1 MNKIRRAQI
10 QKLIGKIDEVMFDLE
25 DIQYDEE
32 SARDSIPENLQGS
45 ERYEKAEE
53 ACDNLESAMDYLE
66 EVKDYLEEAI
76 A

>member
-1 MNKIRRAQI
+1 MNKIRRAQV
-10 QKLIGKIDEVMFDLE
+10 QKLIDMIDNVMFDLE

-32 SARDSIPENLQGS
+32 CARDSIPENLQGG

-53 ACDNLESAMDYLE
+53 ACDNLDYAMSWLE
-66 EVKDYLEEAI
+66 TARDHLEEAM

>member
-10 QKLIGKIDEVMFDLE
+10 QKLIDKIDEVMFDLE

-53 ACDNLESAMDYLE
+53 ACDNLASAMDYLE
-66 EVKDYLEEAI
+66 EVKGYLEESI
-76 A
+76 V

>member
-1 MNKIRRAQI
+1 MNKIRRAQV
-10 QKLIGKIDEVMFDLE
+10 QKLIDMIDAVMFDLE

-32 SARDSIPENLQGS
+32 SARDNIPENLQGT

-53 ACDNLESAMDYLE
+53 ACDNLDYAMTGLE
-66 EVKDYLEEAI
+66 EVRDYLEEAI

>member
-10 QKLIGKIDEVMFDLE
+10 QKLIDKIDEVMFDLE

-53 ACDNLESAMDYLE
+53 ACDNLESAMDFLE
-66 EVKDYLEEAI
+66 SVKGSLEEAI